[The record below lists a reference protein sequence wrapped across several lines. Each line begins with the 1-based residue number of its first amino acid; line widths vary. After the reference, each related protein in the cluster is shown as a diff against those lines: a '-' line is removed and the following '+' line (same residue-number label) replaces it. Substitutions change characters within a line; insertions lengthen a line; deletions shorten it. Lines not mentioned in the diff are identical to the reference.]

1 MTVAT
6 DTSTLIAKKIKEL
19 PPLPLVVRKLIQVTD
34 DDNSN
39 ANDVQEVLSSDQALV
54 GKILKL
60 VNSSFYGM
68 SGEVS
73 TISRAIVILGFAAI
87 RNLATGLGVAG
98 IMAQAGKG
106 SRQEAFWS
114 HAIATASAA
123 QVLANHTGYEDPEE
137 AFIAGLLHDI
147 GHLILAV
154 SLPKPFSEVM
164 DSGPFDL
171 LEKEQSILGTTHT
184 RTGQKLLR
192 HWKLPNKLV
201 QAVRFH
207 HNLKVATSG
216 DDDLT
221 PLIALADAIAGV
233 QGLVYERSLD
243 QEGFAQLVKV
253 TGLDITETKSILEAI
268 EAKIEETQL
277 FLKIA
282 TEGDITGAAQSTPP
296 SRRMVMLC
304 TDPLKATWTQ
314 QVMAFFGHTLM
325 PMKDFFAAAGQGEA
339 PVDLIILDQGSITPD
354 QLGKMKPVLDLY
366 QERLVAFGDGQ
377 DQLAIPAL
385 GIKLPVL
392 PLAFSRFE
400 LEQLIG

>member
-6 DTSTLIAKKIKEL
+6 DTSALIAKKIKDL
-19 PPLPLVVRKLIQVTD
+19 PPLPLVVRKLIEVTD

-39 ANDVQEVLSSDQALV
+39 ANDVQEVLSSDQALA

-87 RNLATGLGVAG
+87 RNLATGLGIAG

-106 SRQEAFWS
+106 SRQEAFWA

-123 QVLANHTGYEDPEE
+123 QVLADHTGYKDPEE
-137 AFIAGLLHDI
+137 AFIGGLLHDI
-147 GHLILAV
+147 GHLIIAIA
-154 SLPKPFSEVM
+154 LPGPFAEVM
-164 DSGPFDL
+164 SCGPFDL
-171 LEKEQSILGTTHT
+171 LAKEQKILGTTHT

-192 HWKLPNKLV
+192 HWKLPPKLA

-207 HNLKVATSG
+207 HNLKVATNG

-221 PLIALADAIAGV
+221 PLIILADALAGV
-233 QGLVYERSLD
+233 HGQVYERSLD
-243 QEGFAQLVKV
+243 QAGFAQLIKV
-253 TGLDITETKSILEAI
+253 TGMDVAETTVILQEI
-268 EAKIEETQL
+268 DAKIEETKL

-282 TEGDITGAAQSTPP
+282 TDDDVAEDSELRPP
-296 SRRMVMLC
+296 ARRVVMLC

-314 QVMAFFGHTLM
+314 QVLAFCGHTLI
-325 PMKDFFAAAGQGEA
+325 PMKDFFAAASGGQA
-339 PVDLIILDQGSITPD
+339 PVDLIILDQGSITPA
-354 QLGKMKPVLDLY
+354 QIQKMKPALDLY
-366 QERLVAFGDGQ
+366 RNQLVAFGDGQ
-377 DQLAIPAL
+377 EQLEIPSL
-385 GIKLPVL
+385 GYELPVL

-400 LEQLIG
+400 LENLIN